1 MLSQFDK
8 MKRYLCQ
15 GSAGKNSRCKPA
27 VARPA
32 AIVLRDS
39 DEIIALGAIVAE
51 EMFDV
56 RLPVMSV
63 GDAGMHWPCFVG
75 RKREEA

>member
-1 MLSQFDK
+1 M
-8 MKRYLCQ
+8 
-15 GSAGKNSRCKPA
+15 
-27 VARPA
+27 
-32 AIVLRDS
+32 LRDS